1 MTIAVKHLLEFG
13 PFRIDPEQRLLWRGQ
28 EPIPLSPKAFELL
41 LVLAQRSGQVVLKD
55 ELMSLLW
62 PDTFVE
68 ESNLGQHIF
77 QLRKALGERAQD
89 PSYIVTVPGRGYRF
103 VQGVRSIPAKAD
115 GEIVLERHSSSRL
128 VMEQEESPA
137 DRPPASPTRRRGML
151 LAASTTVVVILIA
164 GAAVVLFSSSPPPKV
179 LSVRQITHS
188 GRVEPYGKILTD
200 GLRLYFTERRGGTE
214 VLARV
219 PVTGGDPVMIS
230 TSIPSLTVDD
240 IDPSKSK
247 LLIRTQGAHYD
258 QPLWVLPTEG
268 GSARRVGDVMASE
281 ATAWS
286 PDGHTILYGYDAQIF
301 TVGEDGSQP
310 TKLLS
315 APGYVISLRVAPDGK
330 LLRFTVRDSGSAG
343 THLWEASAD
352 GSNPHPLSFGWT
364 TAAPQWGEGESAGA
378 WTPDGKYYVF
388 RAAHDGVE
396 ALWAIRENTGRLHWG
411 SNAPVQL
418 YSSPDRIGPPQFSPD
433 GKKIFFTIFQERREL
448 VRYDSAQKI
457 FVPYLSGMPAR
468 LLSFSKDGKWVTYRN
483 DTDGALWR
491 CRADGTDKLQL
502 TFPPMVAY
510 HSTWSPDGKRIVF
523 GATLPGQQ
531 AKLFSVSPQGGTPE
545 VLTSGNFTDGGP
557 SYSAGGRFV
566 IFQRWT
572 ANVEGT
578 RHSAVNVLDLVTRQV
593 RELPGTGD
601 FDGVHWSPDG
611 KYAAASDE
619 ANNKLMLYD
628 FERQQWSE
636 LAPGAAYGWG
646 IRWSSDSRY
655 VYYQHSQQGEEQPI
669 FRVRVSD
676 RKVEQITSARQ
687 ILRADVLGYS
697 MTGLTPDN
705 SPIASLTQRDSDIYA
720 MELDLP

>member
-1 MTIAVKHLLEFG
+1 MTIAVKHLLGFG
-13 PFRIDPEQRLLWRGQ
+13 PFRIDPEQRLLFRGR

-103 VQGVRSIPAKAD
+103 VHGVRAIPAQVD
-115 GEIVLERHSSSRL
+115 EEIVLETHSRSRL
-128 VMEQEESPA
+128 VIEEEEGLAERSPA
-137 DRPPASPTRRRGML
+137 SATRLRRILPAALMVAVVL
-151 LAASTTVVVILIA
+151 LL
-164 GAAVVLFSSSPPPKV
+164 GAAAVLFSSSPPPKV

-214 VLARV
+214 ALARV
-219 PVTGGDPVMIS
+219 PVAGGEPVLIS
-230 TSIPSLTVDD
+230 TSVPSLMVDD
-240 IDPSKSK
+240 IDPSKSR
-247 LLIRTQGAHYD
+247 LLIGTQGARFD
-258 QPLWVLPTEG
+258 EPLWVVSTEG
-268 GSARRVGDVMASE
+268 GSARRVGDVLASG

-286 PDGHTILYGYDAQIF
+286 PDGHNIIYGHDAQVF
-301 TVGEDGSQP
+301 TISEDGERP
-310 TKLLS
+310 TKLLT
-315 APGYVISLRVAPDGK
+315 APGYVISLRPAPDGK

-343 THLWEASAD
+343 THLWESSAD
-352 GSNPHPLSFGWT
+352 GRNPHPLSFGWK
-364 TAAPQWGEGESAGA
+364 TAAPQWGEGESAGD
-378 WTPDGKYYVF
+378 WTPDGRYFVF

-396 ALWAIRENTGRLHWG
+396 GLWAIRENPGWLRRG
-411 SNAPVQL
+411 SSAPVQL
-418 YSSPDRIGPPQFSPD
+418 YSSPDRFGSPQFSPD
-433 GKKIFFTIFQERREL
+433 GKKIFFAIYQERREL
-448 VRYDSAQKI
+448 VRYDSTQKT
-457 FVPYLSGMPAR
+457 FVPYLSGIAAR
-468 LLSFSKDGKWVTYRN
+468 LLSFSKDGKWVTYRS

-491 CRADGTDKLQL
+491 SRADGSEKLQL

-523 GATLPGQQ
+523 GATLPGQE
-531 AKLFSVSPQGGTPE
+531 AKLFWVSPDGGTPE
-545 VLTSGNFTDGGP
+545 ALTSSNGTDGGP
-557 SYSAGGRFV
+557 SYSPDGRSI

-572 ANVEGT
+572 TNAEGT
-578 RHSAVNVLDLVTRQV
+578 RRSAVYVLDLTSRQT
-593 RELPGTGD
+593 RELPGSKD

-611 KYAAASDE
+611 KNAAASDE
-619 ANNKLMLYD
+619 ANNRLMIFD
-628 FERQQWSE
+628 FVRQQWSE
-636 LAPGAAYGWG
+636 LADGAAYGWG
-646 IRWSSDSRY
+646 IRWSADSRF

-705 SPIASLTQRDSDIYA
+705 APLASLIRRDSDIYA
-720 MELDLP
+720 LEIDFP